1 MSQRDNGRRD
11 SSQRSGRPSFS
22 KNFGAKNSSRS
33 GGRPS
38 GGGGRRR
45 GPGGG
50 RSRGRKFK
58 RLNLPPESFMHTGVA
73 LKEVKYDAP
82 RPYSEFPLHEDLA
95 KNIQNLGWEN
105 PTEIQ
110 DKTFEAI
117 TELRDVLGIAN
128 TGTGKTGAFLIPLVN
143 AMLQSEDDFSALVM
157 VPTRELAEQ
166 VENEFRILTK
176 GLKLYA
182 ACFIGGTS
190 VDRDVRKLQKPF
202 HFVIGTPGRLVDLNK
217 RKALNFEHFSVL
229 ILDEFDRMLDMGFSQ
244 DVNFVTNQMESR
256 DQTLLFSA
264 TLDKKQHGL
273 IDAILTDP
281 IKVQITDGTKT
292 AEHIDQDV
300 VFAHHKDKFD
310 VLLKMLQE
318 EDFDKVLVFAETK
331 RRVAGLTEQLKKSR
345 FKVDEIHGDKSQN
358 YRKHALNDFK
368 RGKTQILVATDV
380 AARGLDISD
389 VTHVINYEVPQD
401 YETYIHRIGRTGRAG
416 KKGKAFTFMDKQS

>member
-11 SSQRSGRPSFS
+11 SSKRSGRPSFS
-22 KNFGAKNSSRS
+22 KNFGGKNASRS

-38 GGGGRRR
+38 GGAGRRR
-45 GPGGG
+45 RPGGG
-50 RSRGRKFK
+50 GSRGRKFK

-82 RPYSEFPLHEDLA
+82 RPYSEFPLHQDLA

-166 VENEFRILTK
+166 VENEFRILAK
-176 GLKLYA
+176 GLQLFA

-310 VLLKMLQE
+310 VLLKMLKE

-358 YRKHALNDFK
+358 YRKHALRDFK

>member
-33 GGRPS
+33 GGRSS

-166 VENEFRILTK
+166 VENEFRILAK

-310 VLLKMLQE
+310 VLLKMLKE